1 MNLWLNLTFF
11 SKQFASL
18 LVLLPPPGHFFPMHI
33 LLFTCCSLMNGVFP
47 LETFFVFTDIP
58 YNLTVISDLHCAAL
72 AGPGPSSWCRSR
84 FFPSVTILFISCED
98 PRSRFPGRTTGLQIC
113 LRWRVSNSSAHSMWS
128 RTLIRGD
135 TESCRPIPTWPW
147 LPCNPGKFSP
157 FFPLSPCLTCTERAW
172 GEGCSVFEMVYVNV
186 AFIETSWDVI
196 IVLLRTYKPV
206 NCSSFYH
213 LPLAF
218 RSMQTN

>member
-58 YNLTVISDLHCAAL
+58 YNSTVISDLHCAAL

-84 FFPSVTILFISCED
+84 FFPSVTILFLCRED

-135 TESCRPIPTWPW
+135 TQSRADPSPHGLDYPVIQESF
-147 LPCNPGKFSP
+147 LL
-157 FFPLSPCLTCTERAW
+157 FFPFPP
-172 GEGCSVFEMVYVNV
+172 
-186 AFIETSWDVI
+186 
-196 IVLLRTYKPV
+196 VLL
-206 NCSSFYH
+206 
-213 LPLAF
+213 A
-218 RSMQTN
+218 RSERGVKVVACLRWFMLMLLLLKQAGMWL